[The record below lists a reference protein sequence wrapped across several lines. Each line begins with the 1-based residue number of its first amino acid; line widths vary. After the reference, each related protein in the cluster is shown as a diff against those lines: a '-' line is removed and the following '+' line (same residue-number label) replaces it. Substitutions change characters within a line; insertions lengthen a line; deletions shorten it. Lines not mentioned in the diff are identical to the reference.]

1 MASIRRPDRVAGRV
15 LLKVRSRK
23 FEGRCARH
31 KRYNPAVDGRAGIR
45 GACARCS
52 LLCEIW
58 ESSLKLNQLIRRF
71 DPNHDDGKRPQT
83 QRQSTVD
90 PRQMSLITESS

>member
-1 MASIRRPDRVAGRV
+1 MGLHFAARAAVGV
-15 LLKVRSRK
+15 LLKIRARK

-31 KRYNPAVDGRAGIR
+31 KRYNPAVDGRAGIP
-45 GACARCS
+45 GVCARCT

-71 DPNHDDGKRPQT
+71 DPNHDDGKRPEPA
-83 QRQSTVD
+83 RLGPD